1 MSLEKYKKVIHKDF
15 LKDIDFIDKTIKEL
29 NLHSDSMILDI
40 GTGIGAMAIL
50 LTLNGLNVLTGEP
63 KIDSG
68 SDHSHHHDHSLKIDL
83 DNDVDHEEHHSA
95 TTEETWESWG
105 DWKASAK
112 KLKVLDRIK
121 YQHFNVEKLP
131 FANKFFNGIFMY
143 DTLQH
148 VRNRDLALK
157 ECQRVLAPDGVIFV
171 VEWSRETIES
181 ENRVYGY
188 GIEYVD
194 PSNYIKSSDI
204 SIETINGKFV
214 IIYLIQKI

>member
-1 MSLEKYKKVIHKDF
+1 MSLEKYKEDF
-15 LKDIDFIDKTIKEL
+15 LKDIDFIDKTIKKL
-29 NLHSDSMILDI
+29 NLQHDSKIIDV

-50 LTLNGLNVLTGEP
+50 LALNNFNVLTGEP
-63 KIDSG
+63 KIDIET
-68 SDHSHHHDHSLKIDL
+68 DHSHHHDHSLKMDL
-83 DNDVDHEEHHSA
+83 DNDVDHEDHHLS
-95 TTEETWESWG
+95 TTGETWKPWENW
-105 DWKASAK
+105 DVSAK
-112 KLKVLDRIK
+112 KLNVLDRIK

-171 VEWSRETIES
+171 VEWSRETIEY

-194 PSNYIKSSDI
+194 PSNYIKSSDV